1 MSINNIIEFNKTN
14 QNKGL
19 NGFYFKNILKLA
31 KNYYICIFEYRDM
44 DYNNLCKSIL
54 DLDSKVRFAGICDE
68 SGEIKHGGQKEG
80 VENILSNE
88 ETRKSNLQALARWGL
103 RNSLSSKIG
112 RGKYAMAE
120 YEKIKRITIPLD
132 DDHLLLIT
140 TEVEADHAQIISNA
154 LKLLN
159 ASS

>member
-1 MSINNIIEFNKTN
+1 LTFRIY
-14 QNKGL
+14 G
-19 NGFYFKNILKLA
+19 Y
-31 KNYYICIFEYRDM
+31 M
-44 DYNNLCKSIL
+44 DYDNLCKSIL
-54 DLDSKVRFAGICDE
+54 NLDSKIRFAGICDE

-140 TEVEADHAQIISNA
+140 TEVMADHAQIISNA
-154 LKLLN
+154 LKLLRDN
-159 ASS
+159 S

>member
-1 MSINNIIEFNKTN
+1 
-14 QNKGL
+14 
-19 NGFYFKNILKLA
+19 
-31 KNYYICIFEYRDM
+31 M
-44 DYNNLCKSIL
+44 DYDNLCKAVI
-54 DLDSKVRFAGICDE
+54 DIDSKIRFAGICDE
-68 SGEIKHGGQKEG
+68 SGEIKYGGQREG
-80 VENILSNE
+80 VADMLSSE

-140 TEVEADHAQIISNA
+140 TEGQADHGKIISDT
-154 LKLLN
+154 LKLLSVN
-159 ASS
+159 D

>member
-1 MSINNIIEFNKTN
+1 
-14 QNKGL
+14 
-19 NGFYFKNILKLA
+19 
-31 KNYYICIFEYRDM
+31 M
-44 DYNNLCKSIL
+44 DYDNLCRSIL
-54 DLDSKVRFAGICDE
+54 QIDSKIRFAGICDE

-80 VENILSNE
+80 VKNILSNE

-120 YEKIKRITIPLD
+120 YERIKRITIPLD

-140 TEVEADHAQIISNA
+140 TEVEADHAKIIINA
-154 LKLLN
+154 LNLLSTN
-159 ASS
+159 A

>member
-1 MSINNIIEFNKTN
+1 
-14 QNKGL
+14 
-19 NGFYFKNILKLA
+19 
-31 KNYYICIFEYRDM
+31 M
-44 DYNNLCKSIL
+44 DYDNLCKAVMDI
-54 DLDSKVRFAGICDE
+54 DTKIRFAGICDE
-68 SGEIKHGGQKEG
+68 SGEIKYGGQREG
-80 VENILSNE
+80 VEDMLSSE

-140 TEVEADHAQIISNA
+140 TEVEADHAKIISDT
-154 LKLLN
+154 LKLLSAN
-159 ASS
+159 D